1 MLIPRNLKIP
11 LLDAA
16 KDTPVVMING
26 ARQSGK
32 STLMKRLFS
41 PEDSPEFVTL
51 DDFAVLDNARSAP
64 KSFIQQFTGRVIID
78 EIQKLP
84 ELLSPIKESVD
95 RNRVSGKFFLT
106 GSANVL
112 TLPKVS
118 ESLAGRIEIHTL
130 WPLSQGEIR
139 GVQEEFIDALFSDK
153 KLPKVKAI
161 EIPELLEIITTGGY
175 PDVVKRHEDNRR
187 AAWFRSNLTT
197 ILERDVRDLS
207 NIEGLKSLPNLLAL
221 IASRTGGLLNM
232 SDLARSFQLTNSTLK
247 RYLVLLETVYL
258 VVALQPWSR
267 NLGKRLVKSP
277 KLFLNDTG
285 LLCHLLESNAKGLE
299 RNRQL
304 LGFVFENFVLMELLK
319 QIAWSK
325 TQPTALHF
333 RTLTGQ
339 EVDIVLESRSGR
351 IVGIECK
358 ASSSVK
364 LDDFKGIWSLKEQ
377 AGESFHRGIVIY
389 TGSETLSF
397 GEDLTAVPVSA
408 LWEVSSQAA
417 PALGS

>member
-1 MLIPRNLKIP
+1 MLIPRNLKTP

-16 KDTPVVMING
+16 KDTPVVMLNG
-26 ARQSGK
+26 ARQTGK
-32 STLMKRLFS
+32 STLMAGLISGK
-41 PEDSPEFVTL
+41 DSPEQITL
-51 DDFAVLDNARSAP
+51 DDFAVLESARSAP
-64 KSFIQQFTGRVIID
+64 KSFIQQFAGRVIID

-84 ELLSPIKESVD
+84 ELLLPIKESID
-95 RNRVSGKFFLT
+95 RNRVPGKFFLT
-106 GSANVL
+106 GSADVL

-118 ESLAGRIEIHTL
+118 ESLAGRMEIHTL

-139 GVQEEFIDALFSDK
+139 GVQEDLIDVLFSDT
-153 KLPKVKAI
+153 KLPKIKPI
-161 EIPELLEIITTGGY
+161 ETPELLEIITIGGY
-175 PDVVKRHEDNRR
+175 PEVVKRTDENRR
-187 AAWFRSNLTT
+187 TAWFRSYITS

-277 KLFLNDTG
+277 KLYLNDTG
-285 LLCHLLESNAKGLE
+285 LLCHLLECNAKGLE

-304 LGFVFENFVLMELLK
+304 FGFVFENFVLMELMK

-325 TQPTALHF
+325 TQPKVLHF
-333 RTLTGQ
+333 RMLTGQ

-351 IVGIECK
+351 LVGIECK
-358 ASSSVK
+358 ASSTVK
-364 LDDFKGIWSLKEQ
+364 LDSFKGLQYLKEQ
-377 AGESFHRGIVIY
+377 AGKNFHRGIVIY

-408 LWEVSSQAA
+408 LWEISSQAA
-417 PALGS
+417 PVLG

>member
-11 LLDAA
+11 LLEAA

-32 STLMKRLFS
+32 STLMKGLFS
-41 PEDSPEFVTL
+41 PENSPEFVTL
-51 DDFAVLDNARSAP
+51 DDFAVLESARSAP
-64 KSFIQQFTGRVIID
+64 KSFIQQFAGRVIID

-95 RNRVSGKFFLT
+95 RNRVPGKFFLT

-118 ESLAGRIEIHTL
+118 ESLAGRIEIHTV
-130 WPLSQGEIR
+130 WPLSQGEIK
-139 GVQEEFIDALFSDK
+139 GVQEAFIDALFSDA
-153 KLPKVKAI
+153 KLPKVKSI
-161 EIPELLEIITTGGY
+161 ETTELLEIITTGGY
-175 PDVVKRHEDNRR
+175 PDVVKREEDRR
-187 AAWFRSNLTT
+187 TAWFRSYLTT

-232 SDLARSFQLTNSTLK
+232 SDLARSFQLTHSTLK

-258 VVALQPWSR
+258 VVALQPWSS

-285 LLCHLLESNAKGLE
+285 LLCHLLECNAKGLE

-304 LGFVFENFVLMELLK
+304 LGFVFENFVLMELMK

-325 TQPTALHF
+325 TQPSALHF

-339 EVDIVLESRSGR
+339 EVDIVMESRSGR
-351 IVGIECK
+351 VVGIECK

-364 LDDFKGIWSLKEQ
+364 LDDFKGIQFLKEQ

-408 LWEVSSQAA
+408 LWEISSQAT